1 MLSLLVLNQLRM
13 KKIYLLLIVLLYITP
28 QVISAQDTK
37 PSIYLINIKENIGS
51 NTWIYLQNGLHEA
64 QERDADMVLLHMN
77 TYGGGVLE
85 ADSMRTA
92 ILNYKLPV
100 YVFIDVNAA
109 SAGALIS
116 IACDSIFMRSSAS
129 IGAATVV
136 DGGSGAQAPDKYQ
149 SYMRGIMRATAESH
163 GKITTIENGDSITKW
178 LRDPKIA
185 EAMVDERVVVPG
197 YADSTQILT
206 LTASQA
212 VELGYCDGIAETVH
226 EVIVSHLGYNDYDLE
241 AYNPTFYDK
250 IKGVLT
256 NGVLQAFL
264 IMFIIG
270 GIYFELQSPGVGFP
284 TAISIT
290 AAILYFTPLYLT
302 GYAQNWEVLL
312 FVLGLIFIVFE
323 IFVVPGFGFTGIAG
337 IIFIFISLVLAL
349 VGNVNF
355 NFEGLPAKEVF
366 RAFMTVL
373 GGMGMGMIL
382 IIYLSS
388 RIGKKGFLKNVAL
401 LADQE
406 GYYSVSLQPD
416 SLVGKTGVAA
426 TVLRPSGRVNIDG
439 ELYDAVSSYGMIEKG
454 EEVVV
459 RRYESFQLYVVRKE

>member
-1 MLSLLVLNQLRM
+1 M
-13 KKIYLLLIVLLYITP
+13 KKIYLLLLVLLYIIP
-28 QVISAQDTK
+28 SVLSAQDSK

-64 QERDADMVLLHMN
+64 QESGAEIVLLHIN

-92 ILNYKLPV
+92 ILNTKLPV
-100 YVFIDVNAA
+100 YVFVDVNAA
-109 SAGALIS
+109 SAGALIA
-116 IACDSIFMRSSAS
+116 IACDSIFMRTSAS

-136 DGGSGAQAPDKYQ
+136 DGSSGAAAPDKYQ

-163 GKITTIENGDSITKW
+163 GKITTVENGDSISRW
-178 LRDPKIA
+178 RRDPIIA

-206 LTASQA
+206 ITASQA
-212 VELGYCDGIAETVH
+212 VELGYCDGIAESVH
-226 EVIVSHLGYNDYDLE
+226 EVIVSHLGYNDYDLK

-250 IKGVLT
+250 IKGILT
-256 NGVLQAFL
+256 NGVLQALL

-284 TAISIT
+284 TAVAIT

-337 IIFIFISLVLAL
+337 IVFIFISLVLAL
-349 VGNVNF
+349 VGNVKF

-366 RAFMTVL
+366 QAFMTVL
-373 GGMGMGMIL
+373 GGMGMGMVL

-388 RIGKKGFLKNVAL
+388 RIGKKGFLRNVAL

-406 GYYSVSLQPD
+406 GFYSVSLEPD
-416 SLVGKTGVAA
+416 ILIGKTGIAA
-426 TVLRPSGRVNIDG
+426 TVLRPSGKVEIDG
-439 ELYDAVSSYGMIEKG
+439 EFYDAVSAYGMIEKG
-454 EEVVV
+454 DEIIVK
-459 RRYESFQLYVVRKE
+459 RY

>member
-1 MLSLLVLNQLRM
+1 MLSLLVLNLLRM
-13 KKIYLLLIVLLYITP
+13 KKIYLLLILLYIIP
-28 QVISAQDTK
+28 DVIYAQDTK

-64 QERDADMVLLHMN
+64 KENDADLVLLHMN

-92 ILNYKLPV
+92 ILNSKLPV

-136 DGGSGAQAPDKYQ
+136 DGSSGAQAPDKYQ

-163 GKITTIENGDSITKW
+163 GKIESDDGISDEKW
-178 LRDPKIA
+178 RRDPKIA

-212 VELGYCDGIAETVH
+212 VELGYCDGIAESLH
-226 EVIVSHLGYNDYDLE
+226 EVVVSHLGYNDYDLI
-241 AYNPTFYDK
+241 AYNPTIYDK
-250 IKGVLT
+250 IKGFLT
-256 NGVLQAFL
+256 NGVLQALL

-270 GIYFELQSPGVGFP
+270 GIYFELQSPGLGFP
-284 TAISIT
+284 TAAAIT

-349 VGNVNF
+349 VGNVRF

-366 RAFMTVL
+366 QAFITVL
-373 GGMGMGMIL
+373 GGMGMGMVL
-382 IIYLSS
+382 IIYFSS
-388 RIGKKGFLKNVAL
+388 RIGKKGFLRNVAL

-406 GYYSVSLQPD
+406 GYSSVPLEPD
-416 SLVGKTGVAA
+416 SLIGKTGIAS
-426 TVLRPSGRVNIDG
+426 TVLRPSGKVNIDG
-439 ELYDAVSSYGMIEKG
+439 EFYDAVASHGMIDKG

-459 RRYESFQLYVVRKE
+459 RRYESFQLYVVRKG